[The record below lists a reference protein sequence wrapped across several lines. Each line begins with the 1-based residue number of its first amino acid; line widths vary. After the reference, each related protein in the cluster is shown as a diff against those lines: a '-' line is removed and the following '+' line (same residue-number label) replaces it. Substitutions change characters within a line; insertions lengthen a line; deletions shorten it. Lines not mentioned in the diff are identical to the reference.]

1 MRDKVISKLW
11 TNNNA
16 ESINNRLKE
25 VVDWKQHS
33 LPDLTDKIKTVS
45 NIQFNN
51 LRRAMYDRGDYI
63 IISNMS
69 TYIIDEDIWFQKTP
83 EEKTD
88 RFVKFLNAKIPAENS
103 SYIFASSVNLNCKR
117 PRNNDVNVGK
127 KPGQRKRQKVEGA
140 ADFKPQNEVYSNLF
154 KSLVEGHDPPPPRRG
169 GLTTGGLGVNGAKSC
184 ILAISW
190 H

>member
-11 TNNNA
+11 TNNNV

-51 LRRAMYDRGDYI
+51 LKRAMYDRGDYT

-69 TYIIDEDIWFQKTP
+69 AYIIDEDIWFQK
-83 EEKTD
+83 
-88 RFVKFLNAKIPAENS
+88 NA
-103 SYIFASSVNLNCKR
+103 
-117 PRNNDVNVGK
+117 
-127 KPGQRKRQKVEGA
+127 
-140 ADFKPQNEVYSNLF
+140 
-154 KSLVEGHDPPPPRRG
+154 
-169 GLTTGGLGVNGAKSC
+169 
-184 ILAISW
+184 
-190 H
+190 

>member
-51 LRRAMYDRGDYI
+51 LKRAIYDRGDYT
-63 IISNMS
+63 IISKMS
-69 TYIIDEDIWFQKTP
+69 AYIIDEDIWFQKTP

-88 RFVKFLNAKIPAENS
+88 RFLKFLKAKIPAENS
-103 SYIFASSVNLNCKR
+103 NYVFASGANLNCKR
-117 PRNNDVNVGK
+117 PLNNVGK
-127 KPGQRKRQKVEGA
+127 KPGQRKRQKAERA
-140 ADFKPQNEVYSNLF
+140 ADIKH
-154 KSLVEGHDPPPPRRG
+154 K
-169 GLTTGGLGVNGAKSC
+169 
-184 ILAISW
+184 
-190 H
+190 

>member
-51 LRRAMYDRGDYI
+51 LKRAMYDRGDYT

-69 TYIIDEDIWFQKTP
+69 AYIIDEDIWFKKTP

-88 RFVKFLNAKIPAENS
+88 L
-103 SYIFASSVNLNCKR
+103 
-117 PRNNDVNVGK
+117 
-127 KPGQRKRQKVEGA
+127 
-140 ADFKPQNEVYSNLF
+140 
-154 KSLVEGHDPPPPRRG
+154 
-169 GLTTGGLGVNGAKSC
+169 
-184 ILAISW
+184 
-190 H
+190 